1 MGGYGALVLDTIGT
15 AATPVLLLIGE
26 ENKHHK
32 AEDGAVGVGQRH
44 GGYTCVQD
52 RLRVQCQRGSTLTT
66 V

>member
-15 AATPVLLLIGE
+15 AVAPGAALGANAE
-26 ENKHHK
+26 GSSSK

-52 RLRVQCQRGSTLTT
+52 RLRVP
-66 V
+66 